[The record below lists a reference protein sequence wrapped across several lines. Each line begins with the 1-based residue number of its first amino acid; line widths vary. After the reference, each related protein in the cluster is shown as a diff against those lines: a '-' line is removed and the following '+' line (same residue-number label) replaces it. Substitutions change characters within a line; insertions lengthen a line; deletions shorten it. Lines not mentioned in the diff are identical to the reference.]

1 MLRSLAAQS
10 KSVSFPFSWFAAAST
25 AGRWTRPEFT
35 LLSRRNPRAG
45 LVALRQT
52 FVGRCHRPTP
62 CTPCCLDRA
71 ARLERD
77 RRRRG
82 GGSRSHDFC
91 PAALNCAVS
100 ARRVPRFPA
109 RPAALGMA
117 PMRTSLGQPLGEAG
131 GNRHRLSVGRRRLG
145 SAPPDGVKVNTRT
158 IRAAFRGAVTP
169 CLAQKRPYSSFPAAQ
184 RALGLPWRFPGRS
197 QGKRWWWKGPPL
209 LARRTQAGRRRNP
222 ASQQG

>member
-1 MLRSLAAQS
+1 ML
-10 KSVSFPFSWFAAAST
+10 
-25 AGRWTRPEFT
+25 
-35 LLSRRNPRAG
+35 
-45 LVALRQT
+45 
-52 FVGRCHRPTP
+52 H
-62 CTPCCLDRA
+62 LDRA

-117 PMRTSLGQPLGEAG
+117 PMRTTLGQPLGEAG
-131 GNRHRLSVGRRRLG
+131 GNRHRLSVGHRRLG

-158 IRAAFRGAVTP
+158 IRAAFRGAATP

-197 QGKRWWWKGPPL
+197 QPRFAMCSAQGGYTPGYTESGVIPNGFALTFNGRDATDTRSELGARIIGGETKG
-209 LARRTQAGRRRNP
+209 
-222 ASQQG
+222 

>member
-1 MLRSLAAQS
+1 ML
-10 KSVSFPFSWFAAAST
+10 
-25 AGRWTRPEFT
+25 
-35 LLSRRNPRAG
+35 
-45 LVALRQT
+45 
-52 FVGRCHRPTP
+52 H
-62 CTPCCLDRA
+62 LDRA
-71 ARLERD
+71 ARLEWD

-131 GNRHRLSVGRRRLG
+131 GNRHRLSVGHRRLG

-158 IRAAFRGAVTP
+158 IRAAFRGAATP
-169 CLAQKRPYSSFPAAQ
+169 CLAQKRPYSSFPSAQ

-209 LARRTQAGRRRNP
+209 LARRTQAQAPQSCFAARVRCWGRSRLPMPMRQRRWLR
-222 ASQQG
+222 SSSSWMSFSVGGCWCRR

>member
-1 MLRSLAAQS
+1 ML
-10 KSVSFPFSWFAAAST
+10 
-25 AGRWTRPEFT
+25 
-35 LLSRRNPRAG
+35 
-45 LVALRQT
+45 
-52 FVGRCHRPTP
+52 H
-62 CTPCCLDRA
+62 LDRA

-91 PAALNCAVS
+91 PAALNCAVW

-169 CLAQKRPYSSFPAAQ
+169 LSRPETALQQFSGCPTRPRASLAFPRPLSGEAVVVAKAELAEILERRPD
-184 RALGLPWRFPGRS
+184 LK
-197 QGKRWWWKGPPL
+197 GKSIE
-209 LARRTQAGRRRNP
+209 A
-222 ASQQG
+222 